1 MYLLCTVMYFVLH
14 ITYCF
19 TQIKL
24 TAQEEVA
31 LELRASQVVCV
42 ILSDSFVVKF
52 WSTLFHC
59 FWSAY
64 CEHYVQGVPVDVN
77 HGFSVDFVWKSTSFD
92 RMQGAMKTFAVDET
106 SVSG

>member
-1 MYLLCTVMYFVLH
+1 MLF
-14 ITYCF
+14 
-19 TQIKL
+19 QIKL

-31 LELRASQVVCV
+31 LELRASQVVLAVCY
-42 ILSDSFVVKF
+42 
-52 WSTLFHC
+52 
-59 FWSAY
+59 AY
-64 CEHYVQGVPVDVN
+64 CFYSLVSLADNCANCYCCMQGVPVDIN